1 MKRTTPTRNPT
12 RRALAAAFLVR
23 WEQAGRALE
32 RDRASTLQALD
43 ARAARVTTKNLFL
56 LWRPAPRDEGGVG
69 LIRTQRVF
77 RGLPLAR
84 S

>member
-12 RRALAAAFLVR
+12 RRALVAAFLVR

-32 RDRASTLQALD
+32 RDRARSLQALD
-43 ARAARVTTKNLFL
+43 PRAARLKTRALFL
-56 LWRPAPRDEGGVG
+56 LWRPALLDEGGAG
-69 LIRTQRVF
+69 LVSIQRVL
-77 RGLPLAR
+77 RGLPPSR